1 MGENF
6 DWKEIPP
13 LKLSHEHT
21 YQFQTKS
28 VQAFRSSISAAE
40 APAGLSHFGNDQT
53 KKQPNPER
61 SQLFR
66 VPIRLSLSFGVQKTI
81 SFIGS

>member
-40 APAGLSHFGNDQT
+40 APAGAPIANDQT
-53 KKQPNPER
+53 KKTPKLDP

-81 SFIGS
+81 AFIGS

>member
-40 APAGLSHFGNDQT
+40 APAGRSHC
-53 KKQPNPER
+53 QPHPQKIKPKLDA

-81 SFIGS
+81 AFIGS